1 MDTALVVILGVVIA
15 AAIAFLAWR
24 STIKGGAPPP
34 REPDARRDSS
44 GHTDDDADGLS
55 DAREV
60 VLGTD
65 PNNTDTDR
73 DGLSDGYEAW
83 RSDTDPLS
91 GGDDDEL
98 DELLLP
104 ASSPEPKLP
113 HEGASATSRIV
124 IGSDSL
130 RLDDGNAGQ
139 SKVSLDAAVKAALG
153 VEVRLGALGLVVPQL
168 RQGREDAVM
177 VVISRADDANS
188 LIATFIAKSQVPHV
202 EPIKTSA
209 VMRVDLTGSSFQVRR
224 LNPPDG
230 EQVVSDTATWEFEV
244 LPLSSGVQFLT
255 VSASMRIPVPGYG
268 ERTVGVPS
276 LRQEF
281 RVDVDRLYA
290 GRAFMR
296 RHWQW
301 VGTSVIAAAAVVAG
315 VIWR

>member
-44 GHTDDDADGLS
+44 GDTHPLWGDDDDA
-55 DAREV
+55 
-60 VLGTD
+60 
-65 PNNTDTDR
+65 
-73 DGLSDGYEAW
+73 
-83 RSDTDPLS
+83 
-91 GGDDDEL
+91 EL
-98 DELLLP
+98 DEVLHP
-104 ASSPEPKLP
+104 ASSPEPERADEP
-113 HEGASATSRIV
+113 RRRRPRSPGSRIV

-255 VSASMRIPVPGYG
+255 VSASMRIPVPGFG